1 MLFYDIVDLL
11 QESFLDIFFLNFSN
25 DEAKVAAVL
34 EDVFV
39 EQFAGFLKLL
49 YQKIAFNALERDHM
63 ANMDLT

>member
-25 DEAKVAAVL
+25 YEAKVAAVL

-63 ANMDLT
+63 TNMDLT